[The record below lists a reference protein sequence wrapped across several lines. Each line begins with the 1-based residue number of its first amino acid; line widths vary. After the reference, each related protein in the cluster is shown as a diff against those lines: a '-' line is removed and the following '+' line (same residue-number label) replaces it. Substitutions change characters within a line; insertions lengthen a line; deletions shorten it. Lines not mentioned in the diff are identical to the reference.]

1 MPGGAAAGPKTIDHL
16 PSASRCASFR
26 LRWAGPAAVWLLL
39 SLALPAAETGKR
51 QVIIDQDAFGGVN
64 IDPMVMVI
72 QDPGAEV
79 RGITIESGDGWQKE
93 SVVHTLRMLELIGR
107 ADIPVAAGATYPLV
121 NTEAATKRWEA
132 LYGKMPYK
140 GAWMETWPSYNTANR
155 PHYHAAEVV
164 PPVEEGDPTTQPV
177 AESAAQFLVRKVRES
192 PGEISILAL
201 GPFTNLALAVELDP
215 QFAANAKE
223 LVIMG
228 GSFNPDSTSLDEFS
242 RQFINTPRV
251 EFNIRWDPEAAR
263 IMLHAPWR
271 KIVVVPTDA
280 TVGTKMTPAIAARAG
295 AGTNLAARYFA
306 HFGHE
311 TGFPMWD
318 ETGAA
323 VWLDPSIVT
332 RSDQVAMDVDID
344 HGAGYGATLS
354 WFAGFN
360 PGLGEPMVTV
370 VRAIDIPKLERLFV
384 TELQRPSP

>member
-1 MPGGAAAGPKTIDHL
+1 MIFPARLRSRFAGAAVASL
-16 PSASRCASFR
+16 LFSA
-26 LRWAGPAAVWLLL
+26 AA
-39 SLALPAAETGKR
+39 LAADPGKR
-51 QVIIDQDAFGGVN
+51 LVIIDQDAFGGVN

-72 QDPGAEV
+72 QDPQAEV
-79 RGITIESGDGWQKE
+79 LGLTIESGDGWLKE
-93 SVVHTLRMLELIGR
+93 SVAHTLRMLELIGR
-107 ADIPVAAGATYPLV
+107 TDIPVAAGATYPLL
-121 NTEAATKRWEA
+121 NSEEATKRWEK

-164 PPVEEGDPTTQPV
+164 PPLEEGEPTTKPI
-177 AESAAQFLVRKVRES
+177 AESAAQFLVRKVREA

-201 GPFTNLALAVELDP
+201 GPFTNLALAIELDP

-228 GSFNPDSTSLDEFS
+228 GSFNPDASSLDEFS
-242 RQFINTPRV
+242 RQFINSPRV

-280 TVGTKMTPAIAARAG
+280 TVGTKMTPALAAQVAAG
-295 AGTNLAARYFA
+295 ATPAARYFA
-306 HFGHE
+306 QFGHE

-323 VWLDPSIVT
+323 VWLDPTIIT
-332 RSDQVAMDVDID
+332 RSDRVAMDVDID
-344 HGAGYGATLS
+344 HGANYGATLS
-354 WFAGFN
+354 WFEGFN
-360 PGLGEPMVTV
+360 PGLGEPIVTV
-370 VRAIDIPKLERLFV
+370 VRAIDIPQLERRFV
-384 TELQRPSP
+384 AEFARPPSPP